1 MLLEAEQEFSNCG
14 SDLLGMVDN
23 FAILSLDIAWC
34 YLALQTVSELP
45 DAEARLARCEEKFKS
60 SYGNNMER
68 VTALKGS
75 KGSEQALMLRLHLL
89 QVSILSESK
98 QTPI

>member
-1 MLLEAEQEFSNCG
+1 MLLEADQEFSQCR

-34 YLALQTVSELP
+34 YMALQTMSELP
-45 DAEARLARCEEKFKS
+45 NAEARLAMCEKKFKS
-60 SYGNNMER
+60 SYGDNMER

-75 KGSEQALMLRLHLL
+75 KGGE
-89 QVSILSESK
+89 
-98 QTPI
+98 